1 MTTRV
6 KPEAVQHHIRCR
18 EGDVSRYVLLPGD
31 PARAEL
37 IAKHLDGAREIA
49 RNREFVTFT
58 GTTGGVPVS
67 VTSTGIGGPSTAIAV
82 EELVRVGADTLIRVG
97 TGGAMQPDIMPGHL
111 VVATA
116 AIRDEGTSHAYMPAA
131 YPAVADHA
139 VADALAQ
146 AARESGR
153 PLHMGVV
160 HSKDSFYGQKE
171 PQRMPI
177 AERLQSNWKAWVQG
191 GALLSEME
199 TASLFVLASV
209 LGVRAGSVCVAAS
222 NDGHAVRLQPGEEL
236 RSAMGAVVA
245 CALDGVRRLAGGTS

>member
-1 MTTRV
+1 MIDSL
-6 KPEAVQHHIRCR
+6 QHHIRCR
-18 EGDVSRYVLLPGD
+18 EGDVGRYVLLPGD

-37 IAKHLDGAREIA
+37 IAKHLDGAREVA

-67 VTSTGIGGPSTAIAV
+67 VTSTGIGGPSVAIAV

-116 AIRDEGTSHAYMPAA
+116 AIRDEGTSRAYMPIA
-131 YPAVADHA
+131 YPAVGDHA
-139 VADALAQ
+139 VADALVQ

-160 HSKDSFYGQKE
+160 HTKDSFYGQRE
-171 PQRMPI
+171 PERMPV
-177 AERLQSNWKAWVQG
+177 AERLQANWRAWVQG
-191 GALLSEME
+191 RALLSEME
-199 TASLFVLASV
+199 TASLFVLSSV
-209 LGVRAGSVCVAAS
+209 LSVRAGSVCVVAS
-222 NDGHAVRLQPGEEL
+222 GAGGKVRLQPGEEL
-236 RSAMGAVVA
+236 RSALDAVVE
-245 CALDGVRRLAGGTS
+245 CALDAVRRLDGETG